1 MLLFYFSFRGFL
13 LGDQQPLTVTGPL
26 LNAKIMADQME
37 VANMSIIQTPEIILL
52 PEKKIEMLYPTQATN
67 GIILLD
73 YAWSAE
79 TVAAG
84 AAASATGNQLATVF
98 DLQ

>member
-1 MLLFYFSFRGFL
+1 
-13 LGDQQPLTVTGPL
+13 
-26 LNAKIMADQME
+26 
-37 VANMSIIQTPEIILL
+37 MSIIQTPEIILL
-52 PEKKIEMLYPTQATN
+52 PEKKIEMLHPAQATN

-84 AAASATGNQLATVF
+84 AAASATGIQLATVF

>member
-1 MLLFYFSFRGFL
+1 MKRTGHWTRSI
-13 LGDQQPLTVTGPL
+13 LGSD
-26 LNAKIMADQME
+26 
-37 VANMSIIQTPEIILL
+37 
-52 PEKKIEMLYPTQATN
+52 
-67 GIILLD
+67 ILLD

-84 AAASATGNQLATVF
+84 AAASATGIQLATVF